1 MYPVEL
7 IIHRISS
14 HTRGENPDY
23 SGRIYFLVYRWM
35 GYNLREGG
43 SLQGAGK
50 LISGRLRLIPFRE
63 INLLFSLDFC
73 GNYRGHSCKV
83 EPR

>member
-23 SGRIYFLVYRWM
+23 PGRIYFLVYKWM

-43 SLQGAGK
+43 SLQGGGEAYK
-50 LISGRLRLIPFRE
+50 RPFTADSR
-63 INLLFSLDFC
+63 
-73 GNYRGHSCKV
+73 
-83 EPR
+83 PRN